1 MNNKTVE
8 VVTVN
13 GNIFQCIMTVVTKNT
28 KGEYAIF
35 LKDIAKLLGVDIK
48 QLNQN
53 ISLDENS
60 YYQTQ
65 VPFIPMERVSKKD
78 KYCYVQTGKEYE
90 FSEDDIYWVKN
101 NIQAIQHRFL
111 ENIRTGF
118 LPIDVKFSV
127 DFASVCKDCLEQA
140 YLFERK

>member
-13 GNIFQCIMTVVTKNT
+13 GDLFQCIMTVVTKNT

-53 ISLDENS
+53 ISLDEGS

-65 VPFIPMERVSKKD
+65 VPFKPMERVNRQD
-78 KYCYVQTGKEYE
+78 KYCYVQTGEKYE
-90 FSEDDIYWVKN
+90 FSEYDIYWVMN
-101 NIQAIQHRFL
+101 DVEAMQYRFL

-118 LPIDVKFSV
+118 FTFDVN
-127 DFASVCKDCLEQA
+127 FAVNFAMVCKDCLEQA
-140 YLFERK
+140 YLFEKK

>member
-1 MNNKTVE
+1 MNNKTAE

-13 GNIFQCIMTVVTKNT
+13 GDIFQCIMPVVTKNT

-65 VPFIPMERVSKKD
+65 VPFIPMERVNKTD
-78 KYCYVQTGKEYE
+78 NYYYVQTGKEYE
-90 FSEDDIYWVKN
+90 FSEDDIYWVKTY
-101 NIQAIQHRFL
+101 ISALQFRFL

-118 LPIDVKFSV
+118 FRIDVKDAV
-127 DFASVCKDCLEQA
+127 DFATVCKDCLEQA
-140 YLFERK
+140 YLFEKK